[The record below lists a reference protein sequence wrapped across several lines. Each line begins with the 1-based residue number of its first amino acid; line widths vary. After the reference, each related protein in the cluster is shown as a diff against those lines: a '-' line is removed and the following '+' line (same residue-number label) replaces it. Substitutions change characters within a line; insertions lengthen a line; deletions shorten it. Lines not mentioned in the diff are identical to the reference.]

1 MPTEEHVDA
10 KTVKV
15 AADSVSNDAQTL
27 KHLVWGMVALLGVVL
42 VIVLA
47 LEIQVQSRN
56 ADLRHVRSDVVKL
69 QKAADQTLTAAQS
82 AERVLTDAVKSSQDS
97 GRNAEVD
104 EAFKSI
110 HRIEE
115 KVDALQR

>member
-15 AADSVSNDAQTL
+15 AADSVSNDAQNL
-27 KHLVWGMVALLGVVL
+27 RHLVWGMVGLLGIVL

-56 ADLRHVRSDVVKL
+56 ADLRHVRSDVAKL
-69 QKAADQTLTAAQS
+69 QTAADQTKLAAQS
-82 AERVLTDAVKSSQDS
+82 AERVLNEAIKNSQNS
-97 GRNAEVD
+97 GRNDEVE
-104 EAFKSI
+104 EAFKAI